1 MDDQDPAAETLAPK
15 KRTRVQFSC
24 TACRFRKLKC
34 CRNHPC
40 TNCKKRGEAAACTYV
55 GRGPRGKAHHGQ
67 SSPTLVQDRLHHL
80 ENLVMSLAQKQQPED
95 EFEIDFN
102 APPGSRGAYVTPSPA
117 SDRDAISTSVDTG
130 TLFVKNEGTSYIDSA
145 NWRAILEEINGV
157 REYLDQNGA
166 DSDDE
171 GLEDDPYESSSPIL
185 LFGSSRP
192 ITKEEMLVD
201 IPPRSIADRLISR
214 FLKTTEPALVAIHVP
229 TFQKEYEQ
237 FWQNPSEASF
247 TWISLLYSMMALS
260 VSMYHRSA
268 EPLPIDMS
276 TPTTALSTF
285 RKRSSQCLIKANY
298 INPGRYK
305 AQALFFYTLSEFYR
319 SQDAQIGVSYLLGM
333 ALRLAMRMGYH
344 RDSHHYPMLS
354 AWEGEMRRR
363 LWAVLV
369 QLDTLIS
376 FQVGVPRTIQP
387 WQYDTELPANL
398 LDSDFDENSTQL
410 PPSRPEDQRTAS
422 SYTRAKSHIM
432 KVFGQI
438 TDLAFSREPSSYD
451 EILEIDRRL
460 QTSRDMSPLFL
471 RMKPMTQSIADPTEV
486 IMRRYTLELLYQ
498 KARVV
503 LHRRYIGE
511 TNPKFAYSRS
521 VCLTAARE
529 TLRHHAEIWSESM
542 PGGQLYAER
551 YFLNSLSNSDFVL
564 SAMILCLGLSQ
575 DEDRG
580 GAARLGEQERAD
592 FVVLLET
599 THRIFL
605 ESQHHSVDTQRAVTA
620 LTIMLSR
627 VKDSRVQ
634 HPRTNTN
641 QIMPAIH
648 NFTPPQSH
656 GQSVLDR
663 HVQTF
668 PAVAE
673 VPNQM
678 HIPDQTPAYNS
689 LGVIGDMLNLPA
701 QLDWR
706 LYDSRISGIEM
717 ATNDNVWYS
726 ASSPAPAFDF
736 GSLSSGVSPMDHP
749 NYQV

>member
-1 MDDQDPAAETLAPK
+1 
-15 KRTRVQFSC
+15 
-24 TACRFRKLKC
+24 
-34 CRNHPC
+34 
-40 TNCKKRGEAAACTYV
+40 
-55 GRGPRGKAHHGQ
+55 
-67 SSPTLVQDRLHHL
+67 
-80 ENLVMSLAQKQQPED
+80 MSLAQKQQPDED
-95 EFEIDFN
+95 VDIDFN
-102 APPGSRGAYVTPSPA
+102 APLEHRGAYVTPSPA
-117 SDRDAISTSVDTG
+117 SDRDTISTPVDTG
-130 TLFVKNEGTSYIDSA
+130 TLVVKDEGTSYIDSA

-157 REYLDQNGA
+157 REYLDENGH
-166 DSDDE
+166 DSDDQ
-171 GLEDDPYESSSPIL
+171 GAEDDPYESSSPVI
-185 LFGSSRP
+185 LFGNSRP
-192 ITKEEMLVD
+192 VTKEEMLVD
-201 IPPRSIADRLISR
+201 IPARSIADRLISR
-214 FLKTTEPALVAIHVP
+214 FLKTTEPALVAIHIP
-229 TFQKEYEQ
+229 TFQKEYEK
-237 FWQNPSEASF
+237 FWLHPSETSF
-247 TWISLLYSMMALS
+247 TWISLLYSMLALS

-268 EPLPIDMS
+268 EPLPRDMA
-276 TPTTALSTF
+276 TPATALHTF
-285 RKRSSQCLIKANY
+285 RKRSSQCLIQANY

-319 SQDAQIGVSYLLGM
+319 SQDAQIGVSYILGM
-333 ALRLAMRMGYH
+333 TIRLAMRMGYH
-344 RDSHHYPMLS
+344 RDSHHYRMLS

-398 LDSDFDENSTQL
+398 LDTDFDEDSAHL
-410 PPSRPEDQRTAS
+410 PPSRPEDERTAS
-422 SYTRAKSHIM
+422 SYTRAKFPIM

-438 TDLAFSREPSSYD
+438 TDLAFSRESSSYD
-451 EILEIDRRL
+451 DILEIDRRL
-460 QTSRDMSPLFL
+460 QASREMSPLFL
-471 RMKPMTQSIADPTEV
+471 QMKPMTQCIADAAEV

-498 KARVV
+498 KARIV
-503 LHRRYIGE
+503 LHRRYMGE

-529 TLRHHAEIWSESM
+529 TLRYHAEIWSESM

-551 YFLNSLSNSDFVL
+551 YFINSLSNSDFVL
-564 SAMILCLGLSQ
+564 SAMILCLEISQ

-580 GAARLGEQERAD
+580 DAARLSDQERAD

-605 ESQHHSVDTQRAVTA
+605 ESQHHSIDTQRAVTA

-627 VKDSRVQ
+627 VKNSKVQ
-634 HPRTNTN
+634 HSHANTV
-641 QIMPAIH
+641 QMMTID
-648 NFTPPQSH
+648 NFTPPQSNS
-656 GQSVLDR
+656 QPELDQQHLQR
-663 HVQTF
+663 Y

-673 VPNQM
+673 VQTSM
-678 HIPDQTPAYNS
+678 HVAGETPAHNS

-726 ASSPAPAFDF
+726 TAASAPELGFA
-736 GSLSSGVSPMDHP
+736 SYPSGVTPMDD
-749 NYQV
+749 NSFYQQ